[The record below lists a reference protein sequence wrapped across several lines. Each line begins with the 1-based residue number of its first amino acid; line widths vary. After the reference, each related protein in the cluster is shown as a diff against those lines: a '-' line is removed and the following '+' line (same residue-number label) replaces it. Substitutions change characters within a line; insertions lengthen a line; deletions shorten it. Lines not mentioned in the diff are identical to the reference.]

1 MNAGGSIALNAGQ
14 DLAVISSRITAGEN
28 ANLSA
33 GENLSILAAQDSDY
47 YLYDKKSKG
56 SWGKKKTKRDEV
68 TDIRNVG
75 SEITSGGDLTL
86 ESGGD
91 QLYQVAKLTSG
102 NDLTIDSGGGIT
114 FEGVKDLH
122 QESHTKSNND
132 AFWTSSKGKGSTD
145 ETLRQTQM
153 VAKGE
158 LTIKAVNG
166 LKIDIKQVDQ
176 QTVTQ
181 TIDAMVQADPQLAWL
196 KEAEKRGDVDWR
208 QVKEI
213 HESFKYS
220 NSGLGPAS
228 QIIIAIVMAAVVGPM
243 AMGAVGTA
251 TGGAVAAGTMSAS
264 TATLLGA
271 GAGAIA
277 AGAATNASV
286 SFINNGGNLGAVF
299 KDVTSSDAMKGYLI
313 SGVTAGLTSAYFDG
327 LTGTHFDQAT
337 QKLVGAPLDTLKGI
351 GQFAGNQLL
360 QAGTSTLLSKALGVE
375 SSGSDALKNALFNTL
390 AAASFNAV
398 GDYTH
403 NVFETGTPPKII
415 IHAMVG
421 GLLSKA
427 TGGDFKTGALAAGAN
442 EALVGHLN
450 TLVSGN
456 ESLLSMS
463 SQIVGVL
470 AAASQ
475 KDADASSIQKGA
487 WIANNATQYNLLS
500 DHARQARDN
509 AREAYQNEGRV
520 ESAKKLVTLENAD
533 QRSDNLLEVYRTNPD
548 SLTRADRVELA
559 AYIQVYVAQQTAT
572 YGSEQAQA
580 SLANLLRNGS
590 TINGYPYAGTSDA
603 KIAYSDAIRAEL
615 SFAEQFGWSRDQSQ
629 NEQIYHDAKGL
640 LLNNNHMQGLAN
652 IGNPAIYVLSGS
664 LGATIRIAAAANGV
678 LQASYGAQQ
687 AINGDAWNAAGNI
700 AFGALGILG
709 GLGIPGA
716 KPAGLATPKIG
727 GAVAEGGAATKGV
740 AGTPA
745 WSSSEGVYSSKLPG
759 DYTLE
764 SAVFN
769 KQFVDDLGD
778 FSSGLGAKGAGTLA
792 NAERGTLTEANFAQ
806 NKIKS
811 DRSFSEDGQ
820 KVYSELAGTQI
831 KTVDDLAGA
840 LRAGTIKPNQ
850 LPVDYVD
857 MNGAR
862 LILNTRTSTALEQAA
877 IPRSEWFGRNQ
888 TGVEAYPGKTF
899 NDLAADQLKN
909 NKLPPTGAEQLKSV
923 LP

>member
-1 MNAGGSIALNAGQ
+1 ALNAGQ

-158 LTIKAVNG
+158 MTIKAVNG

-181 TIDAMVQADPQLAWL
+181 AIDAMVQADPQLAWL

-243 AMGAVGTA
+243 AMGAVGAA

-264 TATLLGA
+264 TATFLSA

-337 QKLVGAPLDTLKGI
+337 QKLVGVPLDTLKGI

-398 GDYTH
+398 GDYTY

-500 DHARQARDN
+500 DHARQVRDN

-559 AYIQVYVAQQTAT
+559 AYIQVYVAQQTAM

-652 IGNPAIYVLSGS
+652 IGNPAIYGLSGS

-700 AFGALGILG
+700 AFGALGVVG
-709 GLGIPGA
+709 SLGIPGA
-716 KPAGLATPKIG
+716 KPSAFTGAAEVPATSAIARVGLREDLAAQAGIPRNMVEAPANVWGKSIDDIQQSFKMDGAKLTYVPPKTG
-727 GAVAEGGAATKGV
+727 TSGNAQVYKVEGGTTGIKEIQYSPSTVDAPVKSVHVGEYYKITYVDGSKAKVIDPATYRPTFQG
-740 AGTPA
+740 P
-745 WSSSEGVYSSKLPG
+745 SKPIY
-759 DYTLE
+759 D
-764 SAVFN
+764 
-769 KQFVDDLGD
+769 
-778 FSSGLGAKGAGTLA
+778 A
-792 NAERGTLTEANFAQ
+792 NTTYLNPQ
-806 NKIKS
+806 
-811 DRSFSEDGQ
+811 GQ
-820 KVYSELAGTQI
+820 KVKFNPVTNIWVSE
-831 KTVDDLAGA
+831 
-840 LRAGTIKPNQ
+840 
-850 LPVDYVD
+850 
-857 MNGAR
+857 
-862 LILNTRTSTALEQAA
+862 
-877 IPRSEWFGRNQ
+877 
-888 TGVEAYPGKTF
+888 
-899 NDLAADQLKN
+899 
-909 NKLPPTGAEQLKSV
+909 
-923 LP
+923 